1 MVLLTVGAHICVQ
14 HAHTH
19 AQTHGNM
26 CHTNGSYKYKARG
39 GQVEKVA
46 CQCSWHFAQQ
56 GPMEPVYLVALSDRS
71 ESIGIL
77 QDLLPATHL
86 TGGPSENSAE
96 TLLYVTLLS
105 TAVATT

>member
-1 MVLLTVGAHICVQ
+1 
-14 HAHTH
+14 
-19 AQTHGNM
+19 
-26 CHTNGSYKYKARG
+26 
-39 GQVEKVA
+39 
-46 CQCSWHFAQQ
+46 
-56 GPMEPVYLVALSDRS
+56 MEPVYLVALSDRS